1 MESRTMNY
9 YLICDGGGTKTE
21 CMVFDSNGV
30 VLGYSKSLGTNA
42 IFEDNASETLES
54 LILQTLKIS
63 NKTINEMYKI
73 ALFIPG
79 FYECIADL
87 RKKLSREDIILE
99 SDENNAFYG
108 ALASSN
114 GIVANCGTGSFVSG
128 RDRFGEKFVVGGWG
142 PLFGDFGSAYHI
154 GIMCLTKISLLYDMR
169 IRETLLEKY
178 TLEKIGIE
186 STEELRREAYQPKFT
201 RMKIA
206 GLSQVVSRAASEG
219 DVYAVEIIDTAVKSI
234 VEQVAIVRNMIDEEI
249 VPVSVVGGVTK
260 IGSIFIEKVK
270 KYLKELPN
278 RTYYVESKMEPIS
291 GGALYVLN
299 RFEGVLF
306 PNSLIE
312 ENIIK
317 Y

>member
-1 MESRTMNY
+1 MNY

-63 NKTINEMYKI
+63 NKTINDMYKI

-79 FYECIADL
+79 FNECIVDL
-87 RKKLSREDIILE
+87 KKKLAREDIILE

-108 ALASSN
+108 ALASSM

-128 RDRFGEKFVVGGWG
+128 RDRSGKKILVGGWG

-154 GIMCLTKISLLYDMR
+154 GIMCLAKISLLYDMR

-178 TLEKIGIE
+178 VLEKIDVE

-206 GLSQVVSRAASEG
+206 ELSQVVSRAANEG
-219 DVYAVEIIDTAVKSI
+219 DEFAEEIIDAAAKSI
-234 VEQVAIVRNMIDEEI
+234 VEQIAIVRNMMNEEI

-260 IGSIFIEKVK
+260 IGSLFIDKIK
-270 KYLKELPN
+270 KYLKALPN
-278 RTYYVESKMEPIS
+278 RAYYVEPKMDPIS
-291 GGALYVLN
+291 GGALYLLN
-299 RFEGVLF
+299 RFEGVTF

-317 Y
+317 YKRGN